1 MSKRRDPNP
10 EFDLFIPALGDLP
23 LKDQREVMER
33 PFFSLQ
39 KRKRLKPIEYHSPD
53 GEAWVRVQAIPDY
66 GMATIWDADIL
77 IWATSTLNR
86 MKQQGLN
93 DLPRTLTTTPYD
105 LLRAIKRSTGGR
117 DYQELQAALLR
128 LQTTSITTSI
138 RATKRRQKSGFNWL
152 DSWTFDTDADT
163 DQPRGMTLTLSDW
176 VYEGIVNE
184 KSLLTMHPDYFL
196 LSGGLERALYRIAR
210 KHVGSQQGGWTCRV
224 EVLRDKTGSDA
235 KPKEFNRMLRKVVEA
250 DQLPEYGMELTET
263 ADRSPAVLFRLRGE
277 AEALALAEKMR
288 AEEERRTRMAADRQH
303 ADQVDAYM
311 DKLAGRR

>member
-1 MSKRRDPNP
+1 
-10 EFDLFIPALGDLP
+10 
-23 LKDQREVMER
+23 
-33 PFFSLQ
+33 
-39 KRKRLKPIEYHSPD
+39 
-53 GEAWVRVQAIPDY
+53 VRVQAIPDY

-77 IWATSTLNR
+77 IWAASTLNR

-138 RATKRRQKSGFNWL
+138 RATKRRQKAGFNWL

-163 DQPRGMTLTLSDW
+163 EQPRGMTLTLSDW

-210 KHVGSQQGGWTCRV
+210 KHVGSQQGGWLCRV

-235 KPKEFNRMLRKVVEA
+235 QPKEFNRMLRRVIEA
-250 DQLPEYGMELTET
+250 DQLPDYAMELAET
-263 ADRSPAVLFRLRGE
+263 TDRSPAVQFRRRGE
-277 AEALALAEKMR
+277 AETLALAEKMR
-288 AEEERRTRMAADRQH
+288 AEEERRARFDADRRRTEE
-303 ADQVDAYM
+303 VDARM

>member
-1 MSKRRDPNP
+1 
-10 EFDLFIPALGDLP
+10 
-23 LKDQREVMER
+23 
-33 PFFSLQ
+33 
-39 KRKRLKPIEYHSPD
+39 
-53 GEAWVRVQAIPDY
+53 VQAIPDY

-77 IWATSTLNR
+77 IWAASTLNR

-138 RATKRRQKSGFNWL
+138 RASKRRQKAGFNWL
-152 DSWTFDTDADT
+152 DSWTFDTDAET
-163 DQPRGMTLTLSDW
+163 EQPRGMTLTLSDW

-210 KHVGSQQGGWTCRV
+210 KHAGSQRGGWLCRV
-224 EVLRDKTGSDA
+224 EVLREKTGSDA
-235 KPKEFNRMLRKVVEA
+235 KPKEFNRMLRRVIEA
-250 DQLPEYGMELTET
+250 DQLPDYTMELTET
-263 ADRSPAVLFRLRGE
+263 ADKAQAVLFKLRGE
-277 AEALALAEKMR
+277 AETLAFAERMQ
-288 AEEERRTRMAADRQH
+288 AEEERRARADIDRRRTEE
-303 ADQVDAYM
+303 VDAHM
-311 DKLAGRR
+311 DRLAGRG